1 MQLLCVAVS
10 LLFSFNDAYV
20 IKNSNRA
27 AAVIAI
33 ATHSSTSLNMAGF
46 GKVEKKS
53 TVASSL
59 VPSDNKQTCS
69 CGSGAA
75 YDSCCK
81 KFHDSLTA
89 GSPEQVVRGRFSALV
104 YNYVPFLIATTHPD
118 NKDFCG
124 EDTAEQ
130 MMSSKRSKRDIWA
143 KDLKKF
149 CEDYEFK
156 ELAFGEQ
163 VVNEADAELS
173 LTLNRRKKGEM
184 SWDTIDEKSRFKKD
198 AKGAWAYIGS
208 SMVIKPAADG
218 PKKPARMMSTMK
230 KGVPTTN

>member
-1 MQLLCVAVS
+1 
-10 LLFSFNDAYV
+10 
-20 IKNSNRA
+20 
-27 AAVIAI
+27 
-33 ATHSSTSLNMAGF
+33 MAGF

-53 TVASSL
+53 AVEASL
-59 VPSDNKQTCS
+59 VPSNSKEKCA
-69 CGSGAA
+69 CGSGEA
-75 YDSCCK
+75 YDGCCK
-81 KFHDSLTA
+81 KFHDTLTS
-89 GSPEQVVRGRFSALV
+89 GSPEQIVRGRFSALV
-104 YNYVPFLIATTHPD
+104 YNAVPFLIATTHPD

-130 MMSSKRSKRDIWA
+130 MMTSKRSKRDIWA

-163 VVNEADAELS
+163 AVNDADAELS
-173 LTLNRRKKGEM
+173 ITLNRRKKGELA
-184 SWDTIDEKSRFKKD
+184 WDLITEKSRFKKD
-198 AKGAWAYIGS
+198 SKGAWGWIGS

-230 KGVPTTN
+230 KGVPGTN